1 MAKFTNYTSGPKG
14 VHTTK
19 GLVYVEAGKSAELD
33 VTEGEAAAAKATG
46 WFSKPKVDDDDG
58 DDDKP
63 LGELTVAKLRAL
75 AEAEAID
82 LGDATKKDDIVAA
95 IELAREAKANA

>member
-1 MAKFTNYTSGPKG
+1 MKFTNYTAGPKG
-14 VHTTK
+14 VHTK
-19 GLVYVEAGKSAELD
+19 SGLVYVEAGKTSEDLD
-33 VTEGEAAAAKATG
+33 VSEAEAKAAKATG
-46 WFSKPKVDDDDG
+46 WFSRAKVEDDDDA

-75 AEAEAID
+75 AEAEEID

-95 IELAREAKANA
+95 IELAREAKAA